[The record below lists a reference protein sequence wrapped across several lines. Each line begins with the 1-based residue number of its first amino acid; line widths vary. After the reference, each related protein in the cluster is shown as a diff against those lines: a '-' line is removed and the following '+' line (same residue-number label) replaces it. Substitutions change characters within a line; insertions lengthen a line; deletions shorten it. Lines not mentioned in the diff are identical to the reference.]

1 MKQTVA
7 ISTFAGMLARQSGY
21 TADFCERFVAEM
33 FKTVADALK
42 DSNKVTI
49 KGLGRFS
56 ADEAG
61 NVEFTPDPAF
71 AADVNAPF
79 ECFEPEPLD
88 DDITDDMLSS
98 EEDNDRTVVTEEDIV
113 EEPSETPTVSDD
125 NSYVEDIEVDSTA
138 ETTEMPT
145 ETISDTTI
153 CPIDESVDD
162 TIEPGLVSQML
173 SSENAEMHE
182 NDELTVNDGA
192 DDVICT
198 DDETE
203 CSPKRRRPLW
213 AFVCGM
219 AVGAVIGAT
228 ATYLAIAPRAK
239 AETNDQI
246 RENEQEVAEELGE
259 ISPAAPTDTIAI
271 QQELDPT
278 EQTEVEKN
286 EKKDSVVYDTVTTT
300 LAQLSRKHFGSY
312 EFWVYIYEENRDVI
326 SNPDKVES
334 GTRVRIP
341 DVDKYDIDAND
352 RNSINKALK
361 KSQEISGHKK

>member
-21 TADFCERFVAEM
+21 TADFCERFVVEM

-42 DSNKVTI
+42 DSNEVSI
-49 KGLGRFS
+49 KGLGKFS

-98 EEDNDRTVVTEEDIV
+98 GEDDDRVVVAEGDIDGESTDDVSESDKNDNI
-113 EEPSETPTVSDD
+113 D
-125 NSYVEDIEVDSTA
+125 NSEADNIA
-138 ETTEMPT
+138 ETSEMPA
-145 ETISDTTI
+145 ETISNTTI
-153 CPIDESVDD
+153 CPNDESADEA
-162 TIEPGLVSQML
+162 TEPGLASQML
-173 SSENAEMHE
+173 ASENAEMHE

-213 AFVCGM
+213 AFVCGV
-219 AVGAVIGAT
+219 AVGAIIGAA
-228 ATYLAIAPRAK
+228 ATYIAITPRAK
-239 AETNDQI
+239 SETNDQI

-259 ISPAAPTDTIAI
+259 ISPVAPIDTIAV
-271 QQELDPT
+271 QPEVATAENT
-278 EQTEVEKN
+278 EAEKT
-286 EKKDSVVYDTVTTT
+286 EKKDSVIYDTVTTT

-361 KSQEISGHKK
+361 KSQEISGRKK

>member
-33 FKTVADALK
+33 FKTVADTLK
-42 DSNKVTI
+42 DSNEVSI
-49 KGLGRFS
+49 KGLGKFS

-61 NVEFTPDPAF
+61 NVEFTPDHAF

-88 DDITDDMLSS
+88 DDITDDMLS
-98 EEDNDRTVVTEEDIV
+98 EEDNDPTVVKEEDIV

-125 NSYVEDIEVDSTA
+125 DSYVEDIEVNSIA
-138 ETTEMPT
+138 ETTEIPV
-145 ETISDTTI
+145 ETFSDTTL
-153 CPIDESVDD
+153 CPNDESADETTD
-162 TIEPGLVSQML
+162 PELASKAL
-173 SSENAEMHE
+173 LSENVEMHE

-192 DDVICT
+192 DDEICT

-228 ATYLAIAPRAK
+228 ATYLAIDPRAK
-239 AETNDQI
+239 AETNEQI
-246 RENEQEVAEELGE
+246 RENEQEVADELGE
-259 ISPAAPTDTIAI
+259 ISPIAPIDTIAV
-271 QQELDPT
+271 QPEVATAENT
-278 EQTEVEKN
+278 ETEKT

-341 DVDKYDIDAND
+341 DVDKYDIDDKD